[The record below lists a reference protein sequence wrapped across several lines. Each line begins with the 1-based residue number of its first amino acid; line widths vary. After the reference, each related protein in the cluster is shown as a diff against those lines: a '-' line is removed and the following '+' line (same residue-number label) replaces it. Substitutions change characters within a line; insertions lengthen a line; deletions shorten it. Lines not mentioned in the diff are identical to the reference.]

1 MQTRI
6 LSGLAVIMLLTVS
19 ACDNDDPAPAD
30 HSQNTVSIEG
40 VEYATVTIG
49 TQTWTSTNY
58 AGPGGV
64 PFDDENSK
72 PEYGKYYSRIEA
84 ESINVP
90 AGWRL
95 PTKQDYEKLA
105 EYSGISF
112 PTTVTQTDK
121 IKSLISKTN
130 WNNVTGTNASG
141 FNAHPGGY
149 IFQSGP
155 AIPGDIAE
163 FWTSEG
169 ITLSIQEAGAGLTS
183 LRMTFYQSDNSP
195 DYKFNVRFVKD

>member
-1 MQTRI
+1 MQTKI
-6 LSGLAVIMLLTVS
+6 LSSVLLAMLLIFS
-19 ACDNDDPAPAD
+19 GCDNDDPDPVNNE
-30 HSQNTVSIEG
+30 NTVTIEG
-40 VEYATVTIG
+40 VEYTTVAIG

-64 PFDDENSK
+64 SFDDQNSK
-72 PEYGKYYSRIEA
+72 PEFGKYYSRLEA
-84 ESINVP
+84 EAIKVP

-105 EYSGISF
+105 AVYGITF
-112 PTTVTQTDK
+112 PTNITQTEN
-121 IKSLISKTN
+121 IKKLTSTSN
-130 WNNVTGTNASG
+130 WNNVAGTNTSG

-149 IFQSGP
+149 IFQGP
-155 AIPGDIAE
+155 PIPGDIAE

-169 ITLSIQEAGAGLTS
+169 ITMSIQESGNGLTN